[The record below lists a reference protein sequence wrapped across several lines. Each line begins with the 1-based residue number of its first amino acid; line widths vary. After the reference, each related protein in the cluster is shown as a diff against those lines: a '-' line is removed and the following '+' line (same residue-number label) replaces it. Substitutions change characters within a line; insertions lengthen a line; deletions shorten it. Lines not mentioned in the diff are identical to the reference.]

1 MGFDPVLVRW
11 PPLPLAR
18 LRLERVSVVVV
29 CARFSRKFNDA
40 EGDDVETLGRAIG
53 LDVHLEF
60 ANRDRDRA
68 WRR

>member
-40 EGDDVETLGRAIG
+40 EGDDVETLGRAIK

-60 ANRDRDRA
+60 ANRGRDRA